1 MLAKK
6 IRDLRIKKG
15 LSQEKLARLADVS
28 YNTVV
33 KIESGE
39 SKNPTFQT
47 MAGIA
52 KALGVTLDALAENKS
67 TTPNR
72 QKVIDNRNVLHLYC
86 TPFVK
91 HRF

>member
-1 MLAKK
+1 MLAKR
-6 IRDLRIKKG
+6 IRELRVKKG
-15 LSQEKLARLADVS
+15 LSQEKLARLADIS

-52 KALGVTLDALAENKS
+52 KALGVSLDRLAD
-67 TTPNR
+67 
-72 QKVIDNRNVLHLYC
+72 ID
-86 TPFVK
+86 K
-91 HRF
+91 

>member
-6 IRDLRIKKG
+6 IRELRNKKG

-28 YNTVV
+28 YNTIV

-39 SKNPTFQT
+39 SKNPTIQT

-52 KALGVTLDALAENKS
+52 RALEVSLDSLMKEG
-67 TTPNR
+67 
-72 QKVIDNRNVLHLYC
+72 
-86 TPFVK
+86 
-91 HRF
+91 

>member
-6 IRDLRIKKG
+6 IRELRKKKG
-15 LSQEKLARLADVS
+15 FSQEKLARLSDVS
-28 YNTVV
+28 YNTIV

-52 KALGVTLDALAENKS
+52 KALAISLDDLADKNEK
-67 TTPNR
+67 
-72 QKVIDNRNVLHLYC
+72 
-86 TPFVK
+86 
-91 HRF
+91 

>member
-6 IRDLRIKKG
+6 IRDLRTKKG

-52 KALGVTLDALAENKS
+52 KALGVALDVLAENKS
-67 TTPNR
+67 SAPNQKPNR
-72 QKVIDNRNVLHLYC
+72 QKVIDNR
-86 TPFVK
+86 K
-91 HRF
+91 

>member
-1 MLAKK
+1 MLSKR
-6 IRDLRIKKG
+6 IRELRNKKG

-28 YNTVV
+28 YNTIV

-52 KALGVTLDALAENKS
+52 KALEVSLDRLA
-67 TTPNR
+67 
-72 QKVIDNRNVLHLYC
+72 DA
-86 TPFVK
+86 
-91 HRF
+91 